1 MLNPRRR
8 LVSPGLLLSDPCM
21 FDRFLYYL
29 KLTREAEY
37 RIDQVLYRQG
47 KIVGGCYVGRGQEG
61 ITVGATIQLGKD
73 DVVVPTHR
81 DFAAYL
87 IRGFSLSEIY
97 CAWLGR
103 ANGPTRGKDA
113 SLHFGDMKRGVVGII
128 SHLGSWCPVACGV
141 ALAMKLRK
149 KPNVVVVFFGEG
161 ATSEGDVHEAMNL
174 ASVMKLPV
182 IFVCNNN
189 GYAYSTL
196 PEKGYAIKDL
206 ARRAEAYAMPG
217 VAVDGNDVLAV
228 YAAVEKAIGL
238 ARKGGGPSVVECK
251 TFRMTGH
258 AAHDDA
264 SYVPAELF
272 KKWAKKDPIERLQK
286 HMIAKRL
293 ITPAGVAEL
302 EKTIRREVDDAL
314 AFAEASALPEGSS
327 AAEGVYCGPEC
338 RGVQS
343 ES

>member
-1 MLNPRRR
+1 MRGTGTTQQWTKPDAETARR
-8 LVSPGLLLSDPCM
+8 M
-21 FDRFLYYL
+21 LYYL

-47 KIVGGCYVGRGQEG
+47 KIVGGCYVGRGQEAV
-61 ITVGATIQLGKD
+61 TVGATIQLGRE

-81 DFAAYL
+81 DFAAFL
-87 IRGFSLSEIY
+87 IRGFSLNEIY

-103 ANGPTRGKDA
+103 ANGPTKGKDA

-149 KPNVVVVFFGEG
+149 QPNVVVVFFGEG
-161 ATSEGDVHEAMNL
+161 TSSEGDVHEAMNL

-206 ARRAEAYAMPG
+206 ATRAAAYAMPG
-217 VAVDGNDVLAV
+217 STVDGNDVLAV
-228 YAAVEKAIGL
+228 HAAVGKAIGL
-238 ARKGGGPSVVECK
+238 ARKGGGPSLVECK

-264 SYVPAELF
+264 SYVPPELF
-272 KKWAKKDPIERLQK
+272 KKWARRDPIKRFQK
-286 HMIAKRL
+286 QLIARQI
-293 ITPAGVAEL
+293 ITPACVAEM
-302 EKTIRREVDDAL
+302 EGAVRKEVDAAL
-314 AFAEASALPEGSS
+314 AFAERSPLPEGST
-327 AAEGVYCGPEC
+327 AVEGVYCGFGCGAEPN
-338 RGVQS
+338 QK
-343 ES
+343 